1 MRDAKIG
8 DDMTKQISRL
18 TAGLVFSSDREI
30 DMTRSARHAA
40 ATLDSLGH
48 KPSGLRIL
56 RDRTAQIATSRHV
69 MRLRTRAETAPDQA
83 SRQPGICLELSLTA
97 SCAPL
102 GTDPSGLSPDM
113 VVTHVLKALHS
124 LLHADHIRWVGDT
137 RLMSRGD
144 FDLIT
149 ANLPRISTT
158 APRLDPGLPPLVT
171 PPAPEATRQDLRD
184 FLCRIDAEDNAP
196 EAQQVIRP
204 ISDLQRLSAWLMT
217 YAVVLLALP
226 VGLALLLITVIK
238 GENPRLASQTAAL
251 TGTFL
256 AFQTYGTAAQAM
268 SAVQSLLF

>member
-1 MRDAKIG
+1 
-8 DDMTKQISRL
+8 MTKQISRL

-48 KPSGLRIL
+48 TPSGLRIL
-56 RDRTAQIATSRHV
+56 PDGTAQIATSRHV
-69 MRLRTRAETAPDQA
+69 MRLRTRPETTPEHA
-83 SRQPGICLELSLTA
+83 SPQPGISLELSLTA
-97 SCAPL
+97 SCAPF

-113 VVTHVLKALHS
+113 VVTHVLKALHG

-158 APRLDPGLPPLVT
+158 APRVDPAPDPGLHPLAKPT
-171 PPAPEATRQDLRD
+171 APPEATRQDLRD

-196 EAQQVIRP
+196 QARQVIRP

-251 TGTFL
+251 TGPFI
-256 AFQTYGTAAQAM
+256 AFQTYGTTAQAM